1 MRNISRSWHKCI
13 ANKKEMINL
22 REFEEKLS
30 LTERFHVKFY
40 LIKCSV
46 KKKLKGKV
54 VYFFVLSAEVYYL
67 FTICCRCLCSST

>member
-1 MRNISRSWHKCI
+1 M
-13 ANKKEMINL
+13 ANKKEMTNL
-22 REFEEKLS
+22 LEFEENCHL
-30 LTERFHVKFY
+30 LERFHVKFY

-54 VYFFVLSAEVYYL
+54 VYFFVLSAEVHYL